1 MCLRQQLFMAVEKL
15 LTETDAALIVVVYE
29 DGGLE
34 AAEIRR
40 RYLFP
45 RKVSPFHRINSPVS
59 EGVAHVP
66 LRRLITHAAVDIMDR
81 AHEVQG
87 ADSVECIGQSQNT
100 VHNLRQ
106 RV

>member
-1 MCLRQQLFMAVEKL
+1 MRLYQQLLMAVEKL
-15 LTETDAALIVVVYE
+15 LTETDTALIIVVYV

-40 RYLFP
+40 RYLFSG
-45 RKVSPFHRINSPVS
+45 KVSPFHRINSPVS

-81 AHEVQG
+81 THKVQC

-100 VHNLRQ
+100 VHN
-106 RV
+106 V